1 MEDKTVQYAMSVE
14 IGIFINKIQIFQL
27 SQIPNSALK
36 A

>member
-1 MEDKTVQYAMSVE
+1 MEDKTVQMSVE